1 MGRSYVRAKNC
12 EYEGALQD
20 INKALKNDPNDLVLL
35 AHKALNIY
43 LSCEFEDALV
53 FNYRLVPKRKKPD
66 NFTMGVMHV
75 SASSIII
82 LVRGKETWNTA
93 TKCCA

>member
-75 SASSIII
+75 SQTKNNLNI
-82 LVRGKETWNTA
+82 NTA
-93 TKCCA
+93 GKSNIK